1 MNDRPDV
8 QKGMCPVCGSP
19 LAEGAQ
25 FCGACGSHVP
35 SPLNPYDAPT
45 TPGEMPSEG
54 ISATVPSISGL
65 IIETGIPCKA
75 CGAINIPG
83 VERCVACGALLLDET
98 NDSRWPSE
106 PGHNGHQP
114 GRD

>member
-1 MNDRPDV
+1 MNERPEV
-8 QKGMCPVCGSP
+8 QRGLCPVCGSP

-45 TPGEMPSEG
+45 TPDGTPSETISPTMPGLSG
-54 ISATVPSISGL
+54 IV
-65 IIETGIPCKA
+65 IETGYPCAA

-83 VERCVACGALLLDET
+83 LERCAICGAPLLDEAT
-98 NDSRWPSE
+98 DSRWPSE
-106 PGHNGHQP
+106 PGRNGKQS
-114 GRD
+114 